1 MPRTRLKKQ
10 TLDLEGLG
18 YSWTQ
23 IITWDKFCCSECGYS
38 VHNEMSLWKLSV
50 FLQCFCPYPLWP
62 SCLCSITAFE
72 EMIEPYRLKE
82 DEMEQD
88 AAERLKN
95 SEPWRITDNE
105 LELYRTK
112 VKISAF
118 IHLVWLLAWNVSK
131 LNLTPTVSVPTSDQP
146 TGQTEWTAEGALEHS
161 QPHRHVRH
169 RHAAPTH
176 SWDLTLWPPK
186 QEIDKNSSHL
196 SHVLS
201 Y

>member
-1 MPRTRLKKQ
+1 
-10 TLDLEGLG
+10 
-18 YSWTQ
+18 
-23 IITWDKFCCSECGYS
+23 
-38 VHNEMSLWKLSV
+38 MSLWKLSV
-50 FLQCFCPYPLWP
+50 FLQYFCPYPLWP
-62 SCLCSITAFE
+62 SCLCSISAFE

-112 VKISAF
+112 VKPSAF
-118 IHLVWLLAWNVSK
+118 IHLVWLLAWNFSK
-131 LNLTPTVSVPTSDQP
+131 LNLTATVSVSTSDQP

-169 RHAAPTH
+169 QHTAGIWHCDLQKKRLIKPAATCPTF
-176 SWDLTLWPPK
+176 SVIK
-186 QEIDKNSSHL
+186 
-196 SHVLS
+196 V
-201 Y
+201 